1 MSKKSTAKREVTDID
16 NSLKYTILVV
26 DDTPLNLSII
36 SDVLKKKYKIKVA
49 NNGEKA
55 LKIANG
61 DKIPDLILLDIMMT
75 GMDGY
80 EVCRKL
86 KQMKRTKDIPVIFLT
101 AMTNQS
107 NEKAGFDVGAVDYIT
122 KPISIPILLA
132 RVESQLKL
140 KEARDFLKDKNEYL
154 EAEVKRRTREAD
166 IAHNLIIFA
175 LASLAEIRDYETGN
189 HIKRTNLYVSLLALQ
204 LSKKSNYRNRLTEKY
219 IDLIYRSASLHDIGK
234 IGISDNILL
243 KPGKLTE
250 DEFEIMKTHT
260 TLGRDAI
267 TKAERHIKQKVEML
281 ECAKRIA
288 YSHHEKWDGS
298 GYPQG
303 LSGEDIPLCGRIM
316 AVADVYDAL
325 RSKRVYKPSFSHEK
339 VVSIITND
347 SGTHFDPE
355 IVEAFLEIKD
365 KYEKI
370 SYQYADKE

>member
-1 MSKKSTAKREVTDID
+1 VTDID

-36 SDVLKKKYKIKVA
+36 SDVLKEKYKIKVA

-101 AMTNQS
+101 AMTNQI

-166 IAHNLIIFA
+166 IARNLVIFA

-204 LSKKSNYRNRLTEKY
+204 LSKKSNYRNTLTEKY

-267 TKAERHIKQKVEML
+267 TKAEQHIKQKVEML

-298 GYPQG
+298 GYPEG
-303 LSGEDIPLCGRIM
+303 LSGENIPLCGRIM